1 MTEKEENKEIEEH
14 KDTKK
19 KAETRTTKPFITK
32 STVGKSRF
40 SYWQAS
46 YQAELFSTVRIF
58 TARETNLP
66 PSSETTVPK
75 GFTSFDDEHK

>member
-19 KAETRTTKPFITK
+19 RQKQEQRKPFITK

-40 SYWQAS
+40 SYW
-46 YQAELFSTVRIF
+46 
-58 TARETNLP
+58 
-66 PSSETTVPK
+66 
-75 GFTSFDDEHK
+75 